1 MYTKNTL
8 FCSKKEDE
16 ESIRAAHAK
25 KKTKKTALKKK
36 TKVKRKG
43 KVKQPEKSNS
53 ESDENDLIDAALV
66 KPNKKKGARKTHG
79 EHLLIL

>member
-1 MYTKNTL
+1 MYKKNTS

-25 KKTKKTALKKK
+25 KKTKKTVLKKK
-36 TKVKRKG
+36 SKDKRKD

-53 ESDENDLIDAALV
+53 ESDEKDLIDAALV
-66 KPNKKKGARKTHG
+66 KQNTKKGATKTNG
-79 EHLLIL
+79 EHLFIL